1 MKFYNFLI
9 RYRFWLGLVALT
21 LAITVNFTSGFW
33 PAFILYFVALI
44 ALFSHFFVG
53 PLRLVQGPME
63 RGDVEAVKKILNSVW
78 FPNLLYKPI
87 RSTYF
92 ALQGNLAMMS
102 KNFDDAE
109 ANLKKS
115 SSLGSPMPEAAGA
128 NNLQLG
134 MLALQKGDF
143 RQGEAYLREALRNGL
158 TDNESRAVAYLSM
171 SQIFIRKGH
180 NRAGKDFFKK
190 AVACKPKTEEVVQQ
204 INEMKKH
211 ISRMP
216 G

>member
-1 MKFYNFLI
+1 MKFYNLLI
-9 RYRFWLGLVALT
+9 KYRFWLGLLSLA
-21 LAITVNFTSGFW
+21 LAITVNILSGFW

-44 ALFSHFFVG
+44 ALFSHFFIG
-53 PLRLVQGPME
+53 PLRLVQEPME
-63 RGDVEAVKKILNSVW
+63 RGDVEAVKKILNAVW

-92 ALQGNLAMMS
+92 ALQGNLAMMN
-102 KNFDDAE
+102 KNFADAE

-143 RQGEAYLREALRNGL
+143 RQGEAYMREALRNGL

-180 NRAGKDFFKK
+180 NRAGKDYFKK
-190 AVACKPKTEEVVQQ
+190 AVDCKPKTEEVVNQ
-204 INEMKKH
+204 IKEMRKH